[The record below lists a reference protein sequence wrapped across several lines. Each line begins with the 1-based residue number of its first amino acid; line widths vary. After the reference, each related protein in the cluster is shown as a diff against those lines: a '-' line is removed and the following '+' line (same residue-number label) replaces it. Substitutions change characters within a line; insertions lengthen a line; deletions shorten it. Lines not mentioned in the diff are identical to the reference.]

1 MALQFRQTNSR
12 AYARGQE
19 ELQNRL
25 KKLRDQK
32 DIVASVIENMMQRAE
47 LAASRITSVTNINE
61 FLRHFEAA
69 TGTIDRMYMKM
80 FQVHFLLTAEEAFA
94 ASAHCLRAPM
104 AITYSVPD
112 SMARNG
118 AQSAP
123 LETTEALHCFSP
135 FSRPPSVASLD
146 LSVCDDVI
154 GPQPARTIPRQ
165 YRSVEE
171 LGPQPAHALP
181 QQYRSVQELGPQAA
195 RALPQ
200 QYRSV
205 EELGRQPPQAARALP
220 QQYRSVEELGCQP
233 PQAAG
238 ALPQQYR
245 SVQELGPQPARA
257 LPQQYGSVE
266 EFGPQAARVLPQQYR
281 SVEELGRQP
290 PQAARALPQQ
300 YGSVEELSY
309 SAARGQRTVLP
320 SRSPA
325 YSGPGAPSKVEVP
338 HGLGY
343 PVPGSPRAHS
353 RTPEDSGAQARLA
366 TPLATLTYGGRGPQ
380 QQFAVPPACTSRGDV
395 PEIQSP
401 TPPGCTSPATQ
412 FSDALSD
419 LALPPTPGYRSPEGQ
434 CKSGPGTWPE
444 IPSSSASLVGD
455 SSEGLWSHTGFGRG
469 VQPNPPLPPTPVCV
483 KPQAQCSNSL
493 LKHPSLPTPVYKSPE
508 AEFASGPNALPKLP
522 SLPTPRYE
530 STEAQF
536 AAGDGPDVLPE
547 LSSPSTLP
555 YTSLGAQ
562 LATELK
568 PTTGPAGPALAPCT
582 GPSELN
588 LPPTAMHTGPMAPP
602 TGGAEAGHVEVPS
615 CSAVPCAEAPE
626 HTGATAGGVALPPVK
641 PSSSTPQKPA
651 KEAIKDVHD
660 RGDACSLLA
669 EADQVNNNCSQPQGE
684 GKPAGKKAT
693 VSVNSCSQPH
703 GEKPAGGKATVS
715 VNSCSQP
722 HGEGKPAGEVTVPVP
737 PGFVASNKQPS
748 CTKTDTKSFLPGHS
762 SSQTQPLNAATVGSA
777 KSQSPGSH
785 KSFAIPPAD
794 TSIIG
799 STQKVVFSF
808 YKSPSEFWL
817 QLESS
822 RRVLD
827 GLLND
832 LAAHYQSTAGDENFK
847 GTVGMHCVAHYMADN
862 HWYRAQILEVL
873 PDHVKVCY
881 VDFGNCDRVR
891 RKELRH
897 LTEQFASIPAQAFCC
912 SIKVLGVPIGQKIWP
927 LLLVRQFW
935 NMVNTPETKLEA
947 VVYLRDT
954 TTGRF
959 IVDILGKSENKPV
972 VNMSQDFL
980 RICKAETQKANQV
993 GPTAKQPPEDNA
1005 PAAKPAGCEPPPA
1018 IESPA
1023 GKPPATS
1030 NQHATPPCTTASGG
1044 GAPTVQDGTI
1054 SLETS
1059 AAAAAASGVAGE
1071 SESTA
1076 IPPATAI
1083 VATGPPPTSAPAAG
1097 AKPPV
1102 TTRAG
1107 RPGGAPRAVPDV
1119 AKPAAPLPAGRP
1131 PSGIPPAGLLS
1142 EGAVARLAQKRLP
1155 ADIIGVAIPPE
1166 TVPAV
1171 PPPLPPLPTVVL
1183 PPGIPPAKLPS
1194 GKTFSFILSV
1204 VFSPSDFYGQILADN
1219 GTRELMENLK
1229 KQLNQHG
1236 STCTAPPPESV
1247 AKGSF
1252 WVCYFEGDKNYYRV
1266 QILDVG
1272 NTNNGWR
1279 ARVLYVDYG
1288 NRSVVDLQNLR
1299 PLPGHLAKPPA
1310 WAHRLALAMVS
1321 PVRAKW
1327 EEAAT
1332 KAFVAE
1338 TGFKT
1343 VLVGEKRGQRQ
1354 AGLETVTEVVLWN
1367 KNGETPVNINILLV
1381 EKKLAQLRAP

>member
-1 MALQFRQTNSR
+1 MDF
-12 AYARGQE
+12 
-19 ELQNRL
+19 
-25 KKLRDQK
+25 
-32 DIVASVIENMMQRAE
+32 
-47 LAASRITSVTNINE
+47 
-61 FLRHFEAA
+61 
-69 TGTIDRMYMKM
+69 
-80 FQVHFLLTAEEAFA
+80 
-94 ASAHCLRAPM
+94 
-104 AITYSVPD
+104 
-112 SMARNG
+112 
-118 AQSAP
+118 
-123 LETTEALHCFSP
+123 CFS
-135 FSRPPSVASLD
+135 FFQSRPPSVASLD

-266 EFGPQAARVLPQQYR
+266 ELGPQAARVLPQQYR

-300 YGSVEELSY
+300 YGSVEELLY

-343 PVPGSPRAHS
+343 PVLGSPRAHS
-353 RTPEDSGAQARLA
+353 LTPEDSGAQARLA
-366 TPLATLTYGGRGPQ
+366 TPLGTLTYGGRGPQ
-380 QQFAVPPACTSRGDV
+380 QPFAVPPTCTSRGDV

-493 LKHPSLPTPVYKSPE
+493 LKHPYKSPE

-530 STEAQF
+530 SSEAQF

-568 PTTGPAGPALAPCT
+568 PTTGPAAAHRR
-582 GPSELN
+582 S
-588 LPPTAMHTGPMAPP
+588 
-602 TGGAEAGHVEVPS
+602 
-615 CSAVPCAEAPE
+615 
-626 HTGATAGGVALPPVK
+626 
-641 PSSSTPQKPA
+641 PA

-684 GKPAGKKAT
+684 GKPTGKKAT

-873 PDHVKVCY
+873 PGHC
-881 VDFGNCDRVR
+881 
-891 RKELRH
+891 
-897 LTEQFASIPAQAFCC
+897 
-912 SIKVLGVPIGQKIWP
+912 
-927 LLLVRQFW
+927 
-935 NMVNTPETKLEA
+935 TK
-947 VVYLRDT
+947 
-954 TTGRF
+954 F
-959 IVDILGKSENKPV
+959 N
-972 VNMSQDFL
+972 
-980 RICKAETQKANQV
+980 
-993 GPTAKQPPEDNA
+993 
-1005 PAAKPAGCEPPPA
+1005 
-1018 IESPA
+1018 
-1023 GKPPATS
+1023 
-1030 NQHATPPCTTASGG
+1030 
-1044 GAPTVQDGTI
+1044 
-1054 SLETS
+1054 
-1059 AAAAAASGVAGE
+1059 
-1071 SESTA
+1071 
-1076 IPPATAI
+1076 
-1083 VATGPPPTSAPAAG
+1083 
-1097 AKPPV
+1097 
-1102 TTRAG
+1102 
-1107 RPGGAPRAVPDV
+1107 
-1119 AKPAAPLPAGRP
+1119 
-1131 PSGIPPAGLLS
+1131 
-1142 EGAVARLAQKRLP
+1142 
-1155 ADIIGVAIPPE
+1155 ADI
-1166 TVPAV
+1166 
-1171 PPPLPPLPTVVL
+1171 
-1183 PPGIPPAKLPS
+1183 
-1194 GKTFSFILSV
+1194 
-1204 VFSPSDFYGQILADN
+1204 
-1219 GTRELMENLK
+1219 R
-1229 KQLNQHG
+1229 
-1236 STCTAPPPESV
+1236 
-1247 AKGSF
+1247 
-1252 WVCYFEGDKNYYRV
+1252 
-1266 QILDVG
+1266 
-1272 NTNNGWR
+1272 
-1279 ARVLYVDYG
+1279 
-1288 NRSVVDLQNLR
+1288 
-1299 PLPGHLAKPPA
+1299 
-1310 WAHRLALAMVS
+1310 
-1321 PVRAKW
+1321 
-1327 EEAAT
+1327 EEADENED
-1332 KAFVAE
+1332 KISMCCPYPYL
-1338 TGFKT
+1338 KY
-1343 VLVGEKRGQRQ
+1343 
-1354 AGLETVTEVVLWN
+1354 
-1367 KNGETPVNINILLV
+1367 P
-1381 EKKLAQLRAP
+1381 